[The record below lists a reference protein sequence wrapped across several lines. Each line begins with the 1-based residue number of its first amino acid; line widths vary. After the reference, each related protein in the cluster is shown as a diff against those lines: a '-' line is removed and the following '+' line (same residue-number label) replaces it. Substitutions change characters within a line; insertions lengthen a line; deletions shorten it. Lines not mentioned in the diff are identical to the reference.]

1 MYPNDNQPT
10 NPADYLNQIAAHA
23 PKKANLFQRQP
34 ILIAGISLGVIIML
48 FVIIGSLSSGMGPTE
63 QLAARLLATES
74 TANDV
79 TTKLKSTQ
87 LRAINSNLKNY
98 LTNTIRDI
106 TPIIATENI
115 KINKLNKNVLSAESN
130 ADMLAILEDAR
141 LNAIYDRTY
150 AREMAYQLEN
160 ILILMNQI
168 NKTTNNSGLKTFL
181 TDRITNL
188 KPIQK
193 DFNDFNAANL

>member
-10 NPADYLNQIAAHA
+10 NPADYLSQIAPHA
-23 PKKANLFQRQP
+23 PKKTNFLQKRP
-34 ILIAGISLGVIIML
+34 ILIAGIGLGIIIML

-74 TANDV
+74 TANDA

-130 ADMLAILEDAR
+130 TDMLAILEDAR

-150 AREMAYQLEN
+150 AREMAYQLDTV
-160 ILILMNQI
+160 LTLMLQI
-168 NKTTNNSGLKTFL
+168 YNNSNSKSLKSFL
-181 TDRITNL
+181 TDARTNL

-193 DFNDFNAANL
+193 EFEDFNLATS